1 MQFVDTE
8 KAEEQALK
16 LQTLMILI
24 YALKSLL
31 KSLKLNP
38 LLVGQ
43 EIM

>member
-8 KAEEQALK
+8 KVEEQALK

-24 YALKSLL
+24 FALKYLV

-38 LLVGQ
+38 LLVVKK
-43 EIM
+43 